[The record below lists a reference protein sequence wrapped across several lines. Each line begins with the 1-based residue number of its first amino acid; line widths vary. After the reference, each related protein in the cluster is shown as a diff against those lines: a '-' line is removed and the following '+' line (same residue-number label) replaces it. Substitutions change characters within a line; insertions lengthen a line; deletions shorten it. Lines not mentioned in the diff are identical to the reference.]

1 MTIPKRRILESPA
14 GQGKIYQEDKF
25 IQTVNYNLIH
35 YKEGL
40 TANSFGG
47 SSEVEGMR
55 GIEGSLSGGQF
66 FNLVGE
72 RLTLHL
78 NDGRRLNFFFR
89 HSNGLIVGDGNFYQA
104 T

>member
-1 MTIPKRRILESPA
+1 MPKRRILESPT
-14 GQGKIYQEDKF
+14 GQGEIYQEDKF
-25 IQTVNYNLIH
+25 LQTVNYHLTH
-35 YKEGL
+35 YEEVL

-47 SSEVEGMR
+47 SSEVEGSQ
-55 GIEGSLSGGQF
+55 GIEGTLRDGQI

-89 HSNGLIVGDGNFYQA
+89 HSNGSIVGDGDFY
-104 T
+104 